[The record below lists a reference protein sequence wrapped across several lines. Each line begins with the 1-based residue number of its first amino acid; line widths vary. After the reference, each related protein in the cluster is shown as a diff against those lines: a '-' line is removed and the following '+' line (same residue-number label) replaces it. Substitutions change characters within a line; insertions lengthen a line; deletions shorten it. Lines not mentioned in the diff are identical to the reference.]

1 MEFLSDSV
9 DTRTVALVGAIA
21 IIFLLSRLL
30 FKSLSSGV
38 ITTVL
43 TVIAIFLI
51 LQYVF
56 GVSPKEM
63 WHEVARLPRT
73 LSYSLTQLWR
83 QIT

>member
-9 DTRTVALVGAIA
+9 DTRTVALLGAIA
-21 IIFLLSRLL
+21 VFFLLTRLL
-30 FKSLSSGV
+30 LKSFSSGV

-43 TVIAIFLI
+43 TIVAIFLI

-63 WHEVARLPRT
+63 WHEIARLPRT
-73 LSYSLTQLWR
+73 LSHSLTQLWR